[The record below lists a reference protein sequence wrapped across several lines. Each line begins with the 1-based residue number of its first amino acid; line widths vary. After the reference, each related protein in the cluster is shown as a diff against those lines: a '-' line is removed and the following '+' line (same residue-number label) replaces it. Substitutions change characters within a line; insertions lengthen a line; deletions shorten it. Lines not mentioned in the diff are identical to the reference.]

1 MEQLIDIAESAVVG
15 AIILDAE
22 ACADIFPRLSPD
34 MFYNETMK
42 ELYKAAYRLQARGE
56 TVDAV
61 TIQGEAGAQYQQSI
75 ILCAETAPSIANA
88 SAYAAV
94 VRNRWRVRTMQ
105 TEMGEL
111 LADADWDADQLT
123 ARLEKIVDMQRLIAS
138 SEEGGSVRAFD
149 TCMDDFLQELETPDD
164 ALQSGWGCFDR
175 LGFFERGNAVVLAGR
190 PGCGKTDL
198 AVNIAAR
205 AALHHRVLYLSLEV
219 PRKQIIRRIV
229 SRITK
234 ISGVRLQQN
243 KCTPDEIESAKKA
256 VSLLGEQT
264 KLFLDD
270 TPALSLEDVTARVF
284 QYQPELLVVDHIG
297 LMAGKHNQKEWER
310 LSEITAGLKALAKRH
325 NLVVM
330 ELVQLNRNVDR
341 QRGAPVLAD
350 LRGSGTIEQD
360 ADVVV
365 MLAPDVQDECEEER
379 RVEAFV
385 RKNRSGP
392 LATVDLLWIPKWSRY
407 TEIVDYEPPEVQK
420 ELCPFEQTKI
430 K

>member
-15 AIILDAE
+15 AIILDAK
-22 ACADIFPRLSPD
+22 ACTDIFPRLSPD

-61 TIQGEAGAQYQQSI
+61 TIQGEAGTQYQQSI

-94 VRNRWRVRTMQ
+94 VRNRWRVRTMRA
-105 TEMGEL
+105 EMGEL
-111 LADADWDADQLT
+111 LIDADWDADQLT
-123 ARLEKIVDMQRLIAS
+123 ARLSKIVDMQRLIAS
-138 SEEGGSVRAFD
+138 SSEGGSVRAFD
-149 TCMDDFLQELETPDD
+149 SCIDDFLQDLETPDD

-219 PRKQIIRRIV
+219 PQKQIMRRIV

-234 ISGVRLQQN
+234 ISGVRLQQK
-243 KCTPDEIESAKKA
+243 KCTPAEIESAKKA

-270 TPALSLEDVTARVF
+270 
-284 QYQPELLVVDHIG
+284 
-297 LMAGKHNQKEWER
+297 K
-310 LSEITAGLKALAKRH
+310 
-325 NLVVM
+325 
-330 ELVQLNRNVDR
+330 
-341 QRGAPVLAD
+341 
-350 LRGSGTIEQD
+350 
-360 ADVVV
+360 
-365 MLAPDVQDECEEER
+365 
-379 RVEAFV
+379 
-385 RKNRSGP
+385 
-392 LATVDLLWIPKWSRY
+392 
-407 TEIVDYEPPEVQK
+407 
-420 ELCPFEQTKI
+420 
-430 K
+430 

>member
-15 AIILDAE
+15 AIILDAK

-34 MFYNETMK
+34 MFCNETMK
-42 ELYKAAYRLQARGE
+42 ALYKAALRLHTRGQ

-61 TIQGEAGAQYQQSI
+61 TIQGEVGTQYQQSI

-88 SAYAAV
+88 AAYAAV
-94 VRNRWRVRTMQ
+94 VKNRWRVRTVQ
-105 TEMGEL
+105 EAMGEL
-111 LADADWDADQLT
+111 LVDSDWDADQLT

-138 SEEGGSVRAFD
+138 SEDGGSVCAFD
-149 TCMDDFLQELETPDD
+149 ACIDDFLQDLETPSD

-219 PRKQIIRRIV
+219 PRRQLMRRIV
-229 SRITK
+229 SRITQ
-234 ISGVRLQQN
+234 ISGLRLQ
-243 KCTPDEIESAKKA
+243 KKACTRQEIESAKKA
-256 VSLLGEQT
+256 AALLGEQT

-284 QYQPELLVVDHIG
+284 QYRPELLVIDHIG
-297 LMAGKHNQKEWER
+297 LMAGKRNQKEWER

-365 MLAPDVQDECEEER
+365 MLAPDADSEGGEER

-392 LATVDLLWIPKWSRY
+392 LASVALHWTPKWSRY
-407 TEIVDYEPPEVQK
+407 TEEAPVQAPEPAK
-420 ELCPFEQTKI
+420 EQCPFEQTKL